1 MKTVRNNQLLLSLGI
16 NYDGLKNGFLV
27 VDENNSRNIEDIKIN
42 RLFFSCHGFLRLHLN
57 HSDQI

>member
-27 VDENNSRNIEDIKIN
+27 VDENNSRNIEDIKLSGSNIE
-42 RLFFSCHGFLRLHLN
+42 
-57 HSDQI
+57 

>member
-16 NYDGLKNGFLV
+16 NYDGLKNDFLV

-42 RLFFSCHGFLRLHLN
+42 RLFFPAMDF
-57 HSDQI
+57 